1 MFSAKCKS
9 KARLEGRTAI
19 VTGSNTGIGYETAK
33 ELLKRGARVI
43 LANRD
48 LEKSQKAG
56 EMLCA
61 EVPACQLRLL
71 RLDLASL
78 KSVQTFARE
87 ILATES
93 NVHLL
98 INNAGVFACPYTLTE
113 DGNEMQFQTNHLGH
127 FLLTLLLLPALK
139 ASAPSRII
147 NVSSKLHWLG
157 KIDFDDMEMS
167 KTYKPTKAY
176 NRSKLCNM
184 LFTKE
189 LIKRLQ
195 GTGVVA
201 YTVDPGMVAT
211 EATRHLTGTAA
222 SMQKKIEFAK
232 KSPLQGAQTTLHC
245 ALSEK
250 LAVQKGMHYSECSSA
265 AISCSAKRK
274 EDAEKLWKLSEDLVA
289 EFTKSG
295 RCTCFSTVIL
305 ILQKSCS
312 RKMGLFR
319 NGTCNSDAKLDGK
332 TVVITGANSG
342 IGFETAR
349 ELAKRGARVVMA
361 NRNMELSKRAAE
373 KIRSEVPYAQ
383 VNVVQ
388 LNLASLKS
396 VESCADEILR
406 TESQINILINNA
418 GVFMCPFM
426 LTEDDLETQFQT
438 NHLGHFLLT
447 LLLLPRIESSA
458 PARIINVSS
467 SGYKS
472 GKINFNDLQSTKKY
486 KPLGAYNQSKLCNIL
501 FTLMLTKRMEG
512 KNVVAYA
519 VNPGLVYTDI
529 TRHWSDRANSCFARF
544 KCIAKTPEEGAQT
557 TLHCALDEKLANQQ
571 SQIYFDDCRPQ
582 TLRRHATNYNTARKL
597 WGVSEELVREFLED

>member
-19 VTGSNTGIGYETAK
+19 VTGSNTGIGYETAR

-78 KSVQTFARE
+78 KSVHTFAME

-139 ASAPSRII
+139 VSAPSRII
-147 NVSSKLHWLG
+147 NVSSKLHWFG

-176 NRSKLCNM
+176 SRSKLCNM

-211 EATRHLTGTAA
+211 EATRHLKGTAA
-222 SMQKKIEFAK
+222 SMQKKMEFLK
-232 KSPLQGAQTTLHC
+232 KSPVQGAQTTLHC

-265 AISCSAKRK
+265 AISCGAKRK
-274 EDAEKLWKLSEDLVA
+274 EDAMKLWKLSEDLLLCQVGSA
-289 EFTKSG
+289 A
-295 RCTCFSTVIL
+295 CVIRRNL
-305 ILQKSCS
+305 FYPQIIQE
-312 RKMGLFR
+312 RMGLFR
-319 NGTCNSDAKLDGK
+319 NGSCTSDAKLDGK

-349 ELAKRGARVVMA
+349 ELAKRGNAA
-361 NRNMELSKRAAE
+361 NFR
-373 KIRSEVPYAQ
+373 
-383 VNVVQ
+383 
-388 LNLASLKS
+388 
-396 VESCADEILR
+396 
-406 TESQINILINNA
+406 
-418 GVFMCPFM
+418 
-426 LTEDDLETQFQT
+426 
-438 NHLGHFLLT
+438 
-447 LLLLPRIESSA
+447 
-458 PARIINVSS
+458 
-467 SGYKS
+467 GYKS
-472 GKINFNDLQSTKKY
+472 RKY
-486 KPLGAYNQSKLCNIL
+486 YQA
-501 FTLMLTKRMEG
+501 
-512 KNVVAYA
+512 
-519 VNPGLVYTDI
+519 
-529 TRHWSDRANSCFARF
+529 
-544 KCIAKTPEEGAQT
+544 PE
-557 TLHCALDEKLANQQ
+557 
-571 SQIYFDDCRPQ
+571 
-582 TLRRHATNYNTARKL
+582 
-597 WGVSEELVREFLED
+597 W